1 MMFIICDKSP
11 NKAVDWLVEN
21 TSKQFV
27 WKQTLELTQLLATCG
42 ITDQM
47 KPLRQGKQIC
57 EWINRNENIFFVYCY
72 YCNLLN
78 WCEDNIKML
87 PATWLKLL
95 KTRNY
100 LWQEAKKSRTPNELI
115 KTAIW
120 RYSKEYESEYATN
133 SELPIEVVCEL
144 YKKYLCE
151 FKGFGKKNE
160 V

>member
-1 MMFIICDKSP
+1 MMLIIADV
-11 NKAVDWLVEN
+11 NAREAVDWLIEN

-42 ITDQM
+42 ITNQM
-47 KPLRQGKQIC
+47 KTLRQGKQIC

-95 KTRNY
+95 KTRDC
-100 LWQEAKKSRTPNELI
+100 LWQEARKCRTPNKPI

-120 RYSKEYESEYATN
+120 RYSKEYESDYPTN
-133 SELPIEVVCEL
+133 SELPIEVVTEL
-144 YKKYLCE
+144 YKEYIKWK
-151 FKGFGKKNE
+151 FS

>member
-1 MMFIICDKSP
+1 MMLLICEKSYKENAKYLIKNT
-11 NKAVDWLVEN
+11 NKNYIFKNL
-21 TSKQFV
+21 
-27 WKQTLELTQLLATCG
+27 LELTQLLATCG

-57 EWINRNENIFFVYCY
+57 EWIKRNENIYFVNGY
-72 YCNLLN
+72 YGALLS

-87 PATWLKLL
+87 PTTWLKLL
-95 KTRNY
+95 KTRDY
-100 LWQEAKKSRTPNELI
+100 LWQEAKKCRTPNEPI

-120 RYSKEYESEYATN
+120 RYSKEYRSDYPTN

-144 YKKYLCE
+144 YKTYLCE
-151 FKGFGKKNE
+151 FKGFGKKE